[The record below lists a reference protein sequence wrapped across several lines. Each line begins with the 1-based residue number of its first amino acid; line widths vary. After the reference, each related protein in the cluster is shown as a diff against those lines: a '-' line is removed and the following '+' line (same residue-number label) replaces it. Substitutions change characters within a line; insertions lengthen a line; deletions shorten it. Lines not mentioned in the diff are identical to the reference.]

1 MRHRLQGKSLG
12 IIEEALCGYTAH
24 WFEWIRSVKLI
35 NEAQGVRVRIAGN
48 KGIDPEVSRV
58 LGAEGV
64 LTRNSWESPRP
75 HPSAMKRYTN
85 VLAHNYFVYRNC
97 AQLLQRWGPMD
108 CIQVPVVRIH
118 HLIAWLALTRRY
130 GGRRFQR
137 LVMQVNMPEGRHDK
151 GRSQPVFARSSLL
164 IRQVL
169 RAYGPYVAKGMV
181 CLGSDS
187 DQTAK
192 DYEILSGVP
201 FIEFPTP
208 RVSPHSTNRLEK
220 RVPGAPVV
228 FCCLGPSRHEK
239 GSDLLL
245 AAIKGYLNL
254 PDRPP
259 ARFVVQ
265 WTNDFTDAAGKTVS
279 PEPWFVQHPDVQLL
293 RGSLTSEEYDRR
305 LLASDCLMLPYRW
318 QSYFCRISGLAIEA
332 ATAGI
337 PAVYT
342 EDTWLERAMKRYGAG
357 LSFRDGDVAHLVEKL
372 VETAIRIDEFQA
384 MANAQAPIAKKVH
397 SPENFL
403 KCLWGNGSN

>member
-1 MRHRLQGKSLG
+1 MHQSLEGKSLG

-24 WFEWIRSVKLI
+24 WFEWIRSVKLV

-48 KGIDPEVSRV
+48 KGLDPEVARV
-58 LGAEGV
+58 LSAEAV
-64 LTRNSWESPRP
+64 LERNSWESPRSR
-75 HPSAMKRYTN
+75 PSALKRYTTI
-85 VLAHNYFVYRNC
+85 LSHNYFLYRNC
-97 AQLLQRWGPMD
+97 AQLLERWEPID

-118 HLIAWLALTRRY
+118 HLIAWLALTRRF

-137 LVMQVNMPEGRHDK
+137 LVMQVNMPEGRHEK
-151 GRSQPVFARSSLL
+151 GRSQPVFKRSSFL
-164 IRQVL
+164 IQQVL
-169 RAYGPYVAKGMV
+169 RAYGPYVAKGLV

-201 FIEFPTP
+201 FVEFPTP
-208 RVSPHSTNRLEK
+208 RVSPHSANKVEK
-220 RVPGAPVV
+220 RTADTRVV

-245 AAIKGYLNL
+245 AAIQAYLQL
-254 PDRPP
+254 PERTP
-259 ARFVVQ
+259 ARFVLQ
-265 WTNDFTDAAGKTVS
+265 WTDDFSDPIGRWVS
-279 PEPWFVQHPDVQLL
+279 PAPWLLRHPDVQVL
-293 RGSLTSEEYDRR
+293 RGSLTSEQYDRH
-305 LLASDCLMLPYRW
+305 LLASDCLILPYRW
-318 QSYFCRISGLAIEA
+318 DSYFCRISGLAIEA

-357 LSFRDGDVAHLVEKL
+357 VAFRDGDVANLVEKL
-372 VETAIRIDEFQA
+372 VEMAKNIDKFHL
-384 MANAQAPIAKKVH
+384 MAQAQAPIARSVH

-403 KCLWGNGSN
+403 DCLWGNGSN

>member
-1 MRHRLQGKSLG
+1 
-12 IIEEALCGYTAH
+12 LCGYAAH

-48 KGIDPEVSRV
+48 KSIDPEVARV
-58 LGAEGV
+58 LGAVGV
-64 LTRNSWESPRP
+64 LARNSWDLTGSR
-75 HPSAMKRYTN
+75 PSALKRYANILT
-85 VLAHNYFVYRNC
+85 HNYFLYHNC
-97 AQLLQRWGPMD
+97 AQLLEQWGPMD

-137 LVMQVNMPEGRHDK
+137 LVMQVNIPEGRHEK
-151 GRSQPVFARSSLL
+151 GCALPKFRRSSQL
-164 IRQVL
+164 IKRVL
-169 RAYGPYVAKGMV
+169 RAYGPYVANGMV

-208 RVSPHSTNRLEK
+208 RVSPLIASRTEK
-220 RVPGAPVV
+220 RVARQPVV
-228 FCCLGPSRHEK
+228 FSCLGPSRHEK

-245 AAIKGYLNL
+245 AAVKAYLHL
-254 PDRPP
+254 HGHTP

-265 WTNDFTDAAGKTVS
+265 WTSDFADAAGEMIS
-279 PEPWFVQHPDVQLL
+279 PDEYLVQHPDVELI
-293 RGSLTSEEYDRR
+293 RRSLTSEEYDQK
-305 LLASDCLMLPYRW
+305 LLASDCILLPYRW
-318 QSYFCRISGLAIEA
+318 HSYFCRISGQAVEA

-342 EDTWLERAMKRYGAG
+342 EDTWLDRAMKRYGAG
-357 LSFRDGDVAHLVEKL
+357 LAVRDGDVAHLVEKL
-372 VETAIRIDEFQA
+372 AEMARRIDEFQA
-384 MANAQAPIAKKVH
+384 MAQAQAPIAKRVH

-403 KCLWGNGSN
+403 KCLWGSGSK